1 MFDPKNEISKEKPEA
16 KKVIGS
22 QVILNEINSI
32 PEKPGIYLMLNSKN
46 KTQYVGKAKN
56 LKKRIASYLNRDK
69 LSIRISGMIDLTA
82 KLEIIITSTEVEAL
96 LLESNLI
103 KKYKPKYNILLR
115 DDKSFPY
122 IAIRKDHPWPQL
134 TKYRGIR
141 NNSAEY
147 FGPFVSVAS
156 VNRAITALHKAFPLR
171 SCSDQELLSRQRP
184 CLQFQINRCTAPCD
198 NRINKQEY
206 DIIVSQVRNFLKG
219 NNSSIQNQLSR
230 HMENASKKLDYEA
243 AAKYRDRLEALT
255 YIQSQ
260 QNINIDLASELDV
273 ITVFKDI
280 NLTCVF
286 ITFYRMGQ
294 NLGSKSYF
302 PSNTRESNEPE
313 ILSAFIKQ
321 FYSKNNPAKNIFTN
335 FLINDKDLVES
346 FLSYKFSKA
355 IKIKRPQKGKKY
367 KLVLDSLSNAK
378 NAHQRKIYE
387 TKSQLNLLVKL
398 SSVLNINKKIKRIE
412 IYDNSH
418 LNGTNAV
425 GAMVVAGEEGFLKKE
440 YRKFNIKSKNI
451 SPGDD
456 YGMMKEVFKR
466 RFRNHTNLKNVGDNI
481 KKPDL
486 IIIDGGVGHLR
497 SVKSILSDF
506 LINDISIIS
515 IAKGE
520 ERKFNK
526 EKIYLENEDL
536 INLDIKDPVY
546 YFLQRLRDEA
556 HRFAVSSHRIRR
568 SKSIKESPLD
578 LIGGIGQNRKR
589 SLLNHF
595 GSASNITK
603 AGLEDLQR
611 VKGISKNLA
620 EIIYRH
626 FQNKL

>member
-1 MFDPKNEISKEKPEA
+1 MFEQKNEIIKETLQA
-16 KKVIGS
+16 KKIIGS

-32 PEKPGIYLMLNSKN
+32 PEKPGIYLMLNSNN
-46 KTQYVGKAKN
+46 KIQYVGKAKN
-56 LKKRIASYLNRDK
+56 LKKRIASYLNKDK
-69 LSIRISGMIDLTA
+69 LSIRIAGMIALTA
-82 KLEIIITSTEVEAL
+82 KLEITITSTEVEAL

-122 IAIRKDHPWPQL
+122 IAIRKNHLWPQL
-134 TKYRGIR
+134 TKHRGIR
-141 NNSAEY
+141 NSSAEY

-171 SCSDQELLSRQRP
+171 SCSDQEFLSRKRP
-184 CLQFQINRCTAPCD
+184 CLQFQINRCTGPCD
-198 NRINKQEY
+198 NRINNQDY
-206 DIIVSQVRNFLKG
+206 DLIVKQVRDFLKG
-219 NNSSIQNQLSR
+219 NNSSIQNQLSKL
-230 HMENASKKLDYEA
+230 MENASKNLDYET

-273 ITVFKDI
+273 ISIFKKN

-302 PSNTRESNEPE
+302 PSNTKDSNETE

-335 FLINDKDLVES
+335 FLLKDKDLIES
-346 FLSYKFSKA
+346 FLSYRFSKS
-355 IKIKRPQKGKKY
+355 IKIKCPQKGKKY
-367 KLVLDSLSNAK
+367 KLVLDCFNNAK
-378 NAHQRKIYE
+378 SAHQRKIYE
-387 TKSQLNLLVKL
+387 TKSQSSLLLKL
-398 SSVLNINKKIKRIE
+398 STVLNINQKIKRIE
-412 IYDNSH
+412 VYDNSH

-425 GAMVVAGEEGFLKKE
+425 GAMIVAGEEGFLKKE

-456 YGMMKEVFKR
+456 YSMMKEVFKR
-466 RFRNHTNLKNVGDNI
+466 RFRNYTKLENNNDNI
-481 KKPDL
+481 KNPDL
-486 IIIDGGVGHLR
+486 IIIDGGIGHLR
-497 SVKSILSDF
+497 SVKSVFSDL
-506 LINDISIIS
+506 LIKDISIIS

-520 ERKFNK
+520 DRKFSK
-526 EKIYLENEDL
+526 EKIYAENESL
-536 INLDIKDPVY
+536 INLDVKDQIY

-556 HRFAVSSHRIRR
+556 HRFAVSSHRILR

-578 LIGGIGQNRKR
+578 LIEGIGQNRKR

-595 GSASNITK
+595 GSTSNITK
-603 AGLEDLQR
+603 AGLDDLQR

-620 EIIYRH
+620 KIIYKH
-626 FQNKL
+626 FQN